1 MVDTERQ
8 LGQVKWFNRQTGWGF
23 ITILDSDTENNDSD
37 TENDDIFVHWRSLRI
52 ENEQFKYLVAGEYV
66 ELNVKLDESNQKH
79 PRTADDV
86 SGVRG
91 GRLMCEFRQENKT
104 SASAEGAREK
114 RTVGDIILGGGGSH

>member
-1 MVDTERQ
+1 MADTERQ

-23 ITILDSDTENNDSD
+23 ITILGSD
-37 TENDDIFVHWRSLRI
+37 NDDIFVHWRSLRI

-66 ELNVKLDESNQKH
+66 ELNVKVDESNQKH

-91 GRLMCEFRQENKT
+91 GKLMCEFRQDNKNSSSEEST
-104 SASAEGAREK
+104 KEK
-114 RTVGDIILGGGGSH
+114 RTVGEIILGGSSH

>member
-23 ITILDSDTENNDSD
+23 ITILDSD

-66 ELNVKLDESNQKH
+66 ELNIKHDESNQKH

-91 GRLMCEFRQENKT
+91 GRLMCEFRQENK
-104 SASAEGAREK
+104 ASAAADGVREK
-114 RTVGDIILGGGGSH
+114 RTVGDIILGGGSH